1 MNEVC
6 KGIQETCIIRKM
18 VWMDALVAPLF
29 SYSRLVIS
37 VK

>member
-18 VWMDALVAPLF
+18 VALVAPLF
-29 SYSRLVIS
+29 SYSLLVIS

>member
-18 VWMDALVAPLF
+18 VWMDALVAPLL
-29 SYSRLVIS
+29 SYSLLIIP

>member
-6 KGIQETCIIRKM
+6 KGIQETCIICKM

-29 SYSRLVIS
+29 SYPRLVIS